1 MTLQYVDRQAT
12 DDGAVSELNYAKVP
26 ILCLLVFCL
35 IPPSGAE
42 PDDGVD
48 EVVEAMDD
56 LAHLDIDDP
65 GLSFVPAAIPVI
77 DPTIGEGLAAGGALL
92 YPMDSQ
98 SPDSMTA
105 FGGFYTGNKSWGVGA
120 LQKFR
125 MAEDRLRLKGI
136 LAYGDLR
143 LKYYGIGGNNDIVI
157 PLRQRGLIGL
167 VEAQYAV
174 VKNLFIGPVFRYMS
188 IKSAFDLRDE
198 PPEAIEGIVLD
209 SQVTSIGLS
218 TTWDTR
224 DSQFWPTEGWRIKG
238 IIYLSKRQ
246 LGRNPNYQT
255 YDVSLNKYLQI
266 REDQVLVLRGRG
278 RVAAGNV
285 PFYDLSSVGSSKDI
299 RGYVNGQYRDK
310 ILLAGQAEYR
320 WTIRE
325 PWGVVAFAG
334 VAQVTD
340 TISDFPWDDLL
351 PSVGV
356 GLRYMVS
363 KEKRINLSVDYARG
377 RDSDGFY
384 FYVGESF

>member
-1 MTLQYVDRQAT
+1 MALRPRHPIVIHSQKKTITAIYLLAT
-12 DDGAVSELNYAKVP
+12 
-26 ILCLLVFCL
+26 CL
-35 IPPSGAE
+35 IPISGAE
-42 PDDGVD
+42 PDDRAD
-48 EVVEAMDD
+48 EIVEAVDD
-56 LAHLDIDDP
+56 IADIGIDEP
-65 GLSFVPAAIPVI
+65 GVSFVPAAIPVI

-92 YPMDSQ
+92 YPMDQ
-98 SPDSMTA
+98 ESPDSMTA
-105 FGGFYTGNKSWGVGA
+105 FGGFYTGNKSWGIGA

-125 MAEDRLRLKGI
+125 MVEDRLRLKGI

-143 LKYYGIGGNNDIVI
+143 LKYYGIGGDDDFVI
-157 PLRQRGLIGL
+157 PLRQRGLIG
-167 VEAQYAV
+167 VAEAQYAV
-174 VKNLFIGPVFRYMS
+174 VKNLFIGPVFRYMH
-188 IKSAFDLRDE
+188 IKSAFDLSNE
-198 PPEAIEGIVLD
+198 PPEAINGLILD
-209 SQVTSIGLS
+209 SKVTSIGLS

-224 DSQFWPTEGWRIKG
+224 DDQFWPTQGWRIKG

-246 LGRNPNYQT
+246 LDRDPHYQT
-255 YDVSLNKYLQI
+255 YDVSLTKYLQI
-266 REDQVLVLRGRG
+266 RDNQVLVLRGRV

-334 VAQVTD
+334 LAQVTD

-356 GLRYMVS
+356 GLRFMVS